1 MATHT
6 LDIEHPVTS
15 GNSPESGVIRDAR
28 RRRRRERT
36 AASLLVFALIAGGLF
51 LVVEGDS
58 AQPAR
63 ATSSQ
68 PRWMAGPPLHKPT
81 HLRLIVSGN
90 TPRVSI
96 VDVDSGRVSTVRG
109 LGLPQRY
116 SLRGPM
122 IWSLTA
128 TPGGA
133 LAVVWRQSCGH
144 CLTLTSFRIRADG
157 LARRTTAVTVNRHQ
171 QSTNAT
177 GSTTGFWVRTRLPSG
192 RCTLKL
198 VPSSR
203 AAVAAPCGTL
213 GADTAAGLV
222 LERGGAVTLVDPWTG
237 RARERVA
244 IGIGGQFDFLGHDMA
259 LIGSS
264 PGGGASSYTLALMN
278 LSTGARTRLR
288 WPSSLHFGYSV
299 IPDPHARLVAI
310 NFGDPADPG
319 PRQASDLWLL
329 DLRTGEFAHV
339 PGYPIFEDL
348 KFSGLAWTADGRLV
362 IAAQG
367 HGRTALAVYRPGSAE
382 LQVGRVPRLGGYLG
396 MVPLS
401 R

>member
-1 MATHT
+1 MATQT
-6 LDIEHPVTS
+6 LDNEPTVTS
-15 GNSPESGVIRDAR
+15 DGSPESGVIRDAR
-28 RRRRRERT
+28 RHRRRERT
-36 AASLLVFALIAGGLF
+36 AASLLVFALIAAGLF
-51 LVVEGDS
+51 LVVEGNS
-58 AQPAR
+58 GQPAR
-63 ATSSQ
+63 ASSSQ
-68 PRWMAGPPLHKPT
+68 PRWLAGAPLHKPT
-81 HLRLIVSGN
+81 RLRLIVSGN
-90 TPRVSI
+90 TPQVSI

-109 LGLPQRY
+109 LGLPHRY

-122 IWSLTA
+122 IWSLTPA
-128 TPGGA
+128 PGGA
-133 LAVVWRQSCGH
+133 LAVLWRQSCGH
-144 CLTLTSFRIRADG
+144 CVTLTSFRIGADG
-157 LARRTTAVTVNRHQ
+157 LARRTTSVTVRRNQ
-171 QSTNAT
+171 QAT
-177 GSTTGFWVRTRLPSG
+177 QASGSRTGIWVLTRLRSR
-192 RCTLKL
+192 RCMLKL
-198 VPSSR
+198 VPGSH
-203 AAVAAPCGTL
+203 AAVASPCGTL

-237 RARERVA
+237 RVRERVA

-264 PGGGASSYTLALMN
+264 LGASAYRLALVN
-278 LSTGARTRLR
+278 LLTGARTRLR

-299 IPDPHARLVAI
+299 TPNPHARLVAI

-329 DLRTGEFAHV
+329 DPRAGKFTHI

-348 KFSGLAWTADGRLV
+348 KFSGIAWTADGRLI

-367 HGRTALAVYRPGSAE
+367 HGRTALAIYRPGNAQ